1 MFSRFSLY
9 RFCQKSTRYVLKVL
23 VPGVKTVIFIDVFTL
38 YMSMKIT
45 VCPFVQ
51 YLYARRTKSYHQHLC
66 CTVIQVNK
74 NSQYVECSK
83 KIYTSVLNIGQC
95 QFQFPFFPWFFYTNN
110 AFQSYMPLD
119 NVACFL
125 CFFVYDVTPFFN
137 EMLWAIHMLTS
148 CSPGYKNGTFI
159 LVWGPADC
167 SMPYYMPTSLCYVRH
182 SPKIIETPFV
192 SWRQLKS
199 CCHSIPMFGWQ
210 I

>member
-1 MFSRFSLY
+1 MQEEPSHIISIYVALSYKLIKLSVRRMF
-9 RFCQKSTRYVLKVL
+9 
-23 VPGVKTVIFIDVFTL
+23 
-38 YMSMKIT
+38 
-45 VCPFVQ
+45 
-51 YLYARRTKSYHQHLC
+51 
-66 CTVIQVNK
+66 
-74 NSQYVECSK
+74 K
-83 KIYTSVLNIGQC
+83 KILYECAKYRPMPILIS
-95 QFQFPFFPWFFYTNN
+95 FFPWFFYNNN

-137 EMLWAIHMLTS
+137 EMLWAIHMLT
-148 CSPGYKNGTFI
+148 SPGYKNGTFI

-199 CCHSIPMFGWQ
+199 CCHSIPLFGWQ